1 MIVQAMIETINGC
14 KILTRGKELSKEER
28 EILASMDQEDLELHT
43 DSVTFELELHRTT
56 QQLEE
61 A

>member
-28 EILASMDQEDLELHT
+28 EILKSMPKEDLEQIT
-43 DSVTFELELHRTT
+43 DSNTLELEMHKDKL
-56 QQLEE
+56 QKEE
-61 A
+61 V

>member
-28 EILASMDQEDLELHT
+28 DILASMNQEDLELHA
-43 DSVTFELELHRTT
+43 DSVTFELELHRNS
-56 QQLEE
+56 QQEE

>member
-28 EILASMDQEDLELHT
+28 DILASMDQKDLELHT
-43 DSVTFELELHRTT
+43 DSVTFELELHRNL
-56 QQLEE
+56 QEEE